1 MHVKFYLYVYEKKI
15 KAKQRKLYCVLQT
28 DHGNVFLSFA
38 YISLLPIIKFTDT
51 KPMTHK
57 TVFLNMNNIKLKM
70 SQKYNFVDVF
80 DIHSQVGIF
89 YSLQVDIVHYK

>member
-1 MHVKFYLYVYEKKI
+1 
-15 KAKQRKLYCVLQT
+15 
-28 DHGNVFLSFA
+28 
-38 YISLLPIIKFTDT
+38 
-51 KPMTHK
+51 MTHK

-70 SQKYNFVDVF
+70 SQKYSFVDVF